1 MPAFFIAQTQPRMKK
16 SRKCQTLATLF
27 LFFCQTSP
35 QRNQQLTK
43 TSSRP
48 SSGPS
53 KSLGPYRLSLGLL
66 ALRTTL
72 TDLKAWIALA
82 DDV

>member
-1 MPAFFIAQTQPRMKK
+1 MKK
-16 SRKCQTLATLF
+16 SRKCQTLATLS

-43 TSSRP
+43 TSNHP
-48 SSGPS
+48 NSGPD

-66 ALRTTL
+66 TLGTTL

-82 DDV
+82 DNV